1 MRFHEFGGRAALPLP
16 GGGAGHVAGAIGNWA
31 GGAEGIV
38 HHPAAAESFVRL
50 GLEIVGE
57 ARGPM
62 RLWDFAAR
70 LRHRLGMPPVPAGE
84 LCDAVKSALA
94 RIEDP
99 RLRVLAPSMQGVGY
113 VYDDRDPDAR
123 PVRASR

>member
-1 MRFHEFGGRAALPLP
+1 MRFHEFGGRAIQPEWPAGYEP
-16 GGGAGHVAGAIGNWA
+16 GGSAAGLL
-31 GGAEGIV
+31 
-38 HHPAAAESFVRL
+38 HHRGVAESLAEL
-50 GLEIVGE
+50 GLEIVRE

-62 RLWDFAAR
+62 RLWEFAAR

-94 RIEDP
+94 RIEHP

-113 VYDDRDPDAR
+113 VYDDADPDTH
-123 PVRASR
+123 PVRSSR

>member
-1 MRFHEFGGRAALPLP
+1 MRFQEFGGRAGLL
-16 GGGAGHVAGAIGNWA
+16 GGGGGVGAGAGHLSDSGL
-31 GGAEGIV
+31 EGLV
-38 HHPAAAESFVRL
+38 HHRGAAESFVEL
-50 GLEIVGE
+50 GLQIVREG
-57 ARGPM
+57 RGPM

-84 LCDAVKSALA
+84 LCDAVKLALA

-113 VYDDRDPDAR
+113 VYDDGDPDSR